1 MQTFSATACAS
12 PNIAFIKYWG
22 DRDPTI
28 HLPASGSISMNLA
41 GLSTRT
47 EVGFH
52 ARLLR
57 DQLILN
63 NQAVSGAAL
72 DRMARF
78 LDHVRQIA
86 GRKLFARVVSE
97 NNFPIGAGIASS
109 AAGFA
114 ALALAATAALNIH
127 FDEIALSKLARLGS
141 GSACRSIPAGFVE
154 WQAGEDDASSVA
166 STLAPPNHWDL
177 VDCIAIVES
186 RQKEVGSAEGHL
198 LAHSSDIQGCRL
210 ESAPHRLAI
219 CRRAILNRDF
229 CALADVVE
237 EDSNL
242 MHAVMITS
250 RPPLFYWEPASLAI
264 IKEVPLWRQSGVPA
278 CYTLDAGPNVHIIT
292 TSTYAARIQS
302 LVLAIPGVQ
311 QVLIAAAGEGAR
323 LIQ

>member
-22 DRDPTI
+22 DRDPAI

-47 EVGFH
+47 EVNFH
-52 ARLLR
+52 AKFLR

-63 NQAVSGAAL
+63 GQAVSGAAL
-72 DRMARF
+72 ERTSRF
-78 LDHVRQIA
+78 LDHVRQLA

-97 NNFPIGAGIASS
+97 NNFPTGAGIASS

-114 ALALAATAALNIH
+114 ALALAATAALDIQL
-127 FDEIALSKLARLGS
+127 DEQALTRLARLGS
-141 GSACRSIPAGFVE
+141 GSACRSIPSGFVE

-166 STLAPPNHWDL
+166 ISIAPPDHWDL

-186 RQKEVGSAEGHL
+186 GQKEVGSAEGHL
-198 LAHSSDIQGCRL
+198 LAQSSDIQGCRL
-210 ESAPHRLAI
+210 ESAPQRLAI
-219 CRRAILNRDF
+219 CRRAILDRDF
-229 CALADVVE
+229 SSFADVVE
-237 EDSNL
+237 MDSNL

-264 IKEVPLWRQSGVPA
+264 IKEVPLWRKSGVPA

-292 TSTYAARIQS
+292 ISSHAAQIES
-302 LVLAIPGVQ
+302 LLLAIPGVQ
-311 QVLIAAAGEGAR
+311 TVLIAPPGKGAR